1 MERTISNEKQKTAQQ
16 CSSLE
21 FSCHP
26 SVSHKQYHSKY
37 IHLVATGTVLEFK
50 MIFFFLTYMN
60 LKTFFLLGD
69 KMFGEELPLFPLL

>member
-50 MIFFFLTYMN
+50 IIIIIFFYLYEPENILST
-60 LKTFFLLGD
+60 GRQD
-69 KMFGEELPLFPLL
+69 VW